1 MHFPPKDSDV
11 GEAES
16 TLGAIMK
23 AAVRTNFGRGCT
35 QAFCHV
41 TENRNMAFV
50 FLGPWLKIYTKRSL
64 QKRTLRESWGD
75 VLKKKKRKTKLPPR
89 ELLADSI
96 LIMSSQTQTGAIKQR
111 AYSVR
116 SINILLQQLIEIKI
130 MKNVK

>member
-23 AAVRTNFGRGCT
+23 AAVQTNFGRGCT

-41 TENRNMAFV
+41 TENRNTAFV

-75 VLKKKKRKTKLPPR
+75 VLKKEKRKTKKAP
-89 ELLADSI
+89 ESSLLTA
-96 LIMSSQTQTGAIKQR
+96 SS
-111 AYSVR
+111 
-116 SINILLQQLIEIKI
+116 
-130 MKNVK
+130 